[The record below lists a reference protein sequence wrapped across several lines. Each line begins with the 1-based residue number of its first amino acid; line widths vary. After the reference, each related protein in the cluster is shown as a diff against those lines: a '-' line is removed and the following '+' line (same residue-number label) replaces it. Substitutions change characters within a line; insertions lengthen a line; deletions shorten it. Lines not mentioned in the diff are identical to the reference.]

1 MEPATFPGVNVVFG
15 KGQEEY
21 RELPALRTPDGTVIT
36 FWKFTP
42 EEKERIRDL
51 DGIYLQQL
59 TFNGALQPV
68 LMMLELGDD
77 ITFIPDS
84 DGNK

>member
-42 EEKERIRDL
+42 EEKERLRDL
-51 DGIYLQQL
+51 DGVYIQQL
-59 TFNGALQPV
+59 TFNNALQPI
-68 LMMLELGDD
+68 LPMLELSDG
-77 ITFIPDS
+77 IALLPDS
-84 DGNK
+84 DQ